1 MLNKEK
7 ITNVSDSQVC
17 LNRICC
23 NLFYL
28 SVSSFFAIKARWP
41 QADKANN
48 LKIMVPCP
56 AMAARASPASRGLT
70 DTERS
75 MQSPFERMVYDMTH
89 NERMGNDLLLERRV
103 GFYELRGEIGQ
114 GNFSHVRLGIHAL
127 THGEGNGLY
136 FIQIVFFCCCRNS
149 SIHPSIPSFRLLIN
163 SVHPSSQVH
172 PSIYPEDLFSGLS

>member
-1 MLNKEK
+1 M
-7 ITNVSDSQVC
+7 C
-17 LNRICC
+17 LHFLQLKRDGH
-23 NLFYL
+23 
-28 SVSSFFAIKARWP
+28 R
-41 QADKANN
+41 QDQANN

-56 AMAARASPASRGLT
+56 AMAARASHSEASRGLT

-149 SIHPSIPSFRLLIN
+149 SVHPSIPSFRLLIN

-172 PSIYPEDLFSGLS
+172 PSIYPEDLLSGLS